1 VGLRR
6 AARFRARRSW
16 KESHMSSFLGSRPG
30 RGLSLALLAAIVG
43 AAAGAAVVLWGAKV
57 TSPPPPMSVA
67 EAAAPGK
74 PADACSGK
82 AKLYRNPMGLPDTSP
97 VPKKDSMGMDYIPVC
112 DDAPAPDDTV
122 KNDTVKISLDRV
134 QRLGVRSEAV
144 EARALSR
151 TVRAFATVQYDERRQ
166 TVIAPKFG
174 GWIEKLYVNATGDV
188 VAAGQTLFDVYSP
201 ELNVLQ
207 QEFQLSRG
215 MSGQVAVGDGR
226 LRNMDFPESEL
237 ERLRRGGRPS
247 RTIAIPAPAAG
258 TVVEKM
264 AVQGMRFQPGET
276 LFRIVDTSVMWVLAE
291 VYEQDLAYVKVGD
304 MAKVTVNTWPDRPF
318 TGHVTFIYPSV
329 GKESRTARLRIEV
342 ANPDGLLRADMA
354 ATAEIESPIAGDW
367 VAVPDSA
374 IIDSGKRQI
383 VLVERGAGR
392 FEPRPVK
399 LGARVPGYAQVLE
412 GLKPGERVVT
422 SATFLIDAESNL
434 RAALQTFTAGD
445 AK

>member
-1 VGLRR
+1 
-6 AARFRARRSW
+6 
-16 KESHMSSFLGSRPG
+16 MSNELGPRPA
-30 RGLSLALLAAIVG
+30 RGLWFALLAAAIG
-43 AAAGAAVVLWGAKV
+43 AIAGAGAVLWSWKDA
-57 TSPPPPMSVA
+57 TPPGPMGVA
-67 EAAAPGK
+67 EAAANEQPSGVCGGK
-74 PADACSGK
+74 VK
-82 AKLYRNPMGLPDTSP
+82 FYRNPMGAPDTSP
-97 VPKKDSMGMDYIPVC
+97 VAKKDSMGMDYIPVC
-112 DDAPAPDDTV
+112 EEGGEPESGNV
-122 KNDTVKISLDRV
+122 VKISLDRV

-144 EARALSR
+144 EKRALSR

-174 GWIEKLYVNATGDV
+174 GWIERLYVNATGDV
-188 VAAGQTLFDVYSP
+188 VTAGQTLFEVYSP

-207 QEFQLSRG
+207 QEFQLSRSMQG
-215 MSGQVAVGDGR
+215 AASVGDGR

-247 RTIAIPAPAAG
+247 RTIAIPAPVAG
-258 TVVEKM
+258 TVVEKT

-304 MAKVTVNTWPDRPF
+304 MAKVTVNTWPDRF
-318 TGHVTFIYPSV
+318 FMGKVIFIYPSI

-367 VAVPDSA
+367 VAVPESA

-392 FEPRPVK
+392 FEPRPVR

-422 SATFLIDAESNL
+422 QATFLIDAESNL